1 MANESQDVFTTEQA
15 AQYLQV
21 SRETIYRYIHEG
33 KILASR
39 VGRGY
44 RIPRRSLDLLL
55 WTTQSRQIVS
65 LRNYAEHEIA
75 EFLAVVKLDDD
86 TNRVIQQFVSASS
99 QR

>member
-1 MANESQDVFTTEQA
+1 MANEIRDVFTTEQA

-21 SRETIYRYIHEG
+21 SRKTIYRYIHQG
-33 KILASR
+33 KLVASR
-39 VGRGY
+39 LGQGY
-44 RIPRRSLDLLL
+44 RIPKRSLDFLL
-55 WTTQSRQIVS
+55 WTTLSRQLIS

-75 EFLAVVKLDDD
+75 EFLAVDKLDDD